1 MEAATLRMATR
12 LPRPRLRRLDTDE
25 RLVAGVRSGDR
36 RAFEAIFDRYHRPLL
51 SFCRHMLGGRE
62 EAEDAL
68 QQTFM
73 SAYRS
78 LVSSDR
84 PIQLRPWLF
93 TIARNNC
100 VSILR
105 VRHENASLD
114 EAASSTDGLAAEI
127 QRREDLR
134 HMLADIGRLPED
146 QRAALVLA
154 ELGALSHEEIA
165 QVVGCRTGKVKALVF
180 QARRSLAASREARE
194 TPCDD
199 VRQQL
204 ATLTGGA
211 LRRSGLRR
219 HVRGCAGCREFEV
232 EVRRQRRAMA
242 VLLPVVPTIG
252 LKHAVLA
259 GVGVQAVGGAAVAG
273 GAGVGGGT
281 AGGVGVLGGS
291 GGVTKLIAAGV
302 LAVGAGGVAVTGGG
316 TQQGSNSRSAP
327 SADGARPPVAP
338 SSGRPAGPGS
348 AAKGPKAA
356 KGAKAKR
363 SGRRSSAASGT
374 PESAPGRAGTSP
386 GRAGTSPGRA
396 GTSPGLAGDTP
407 GQAKAA
413 PNRPAAQPGS
423 APGQRSASPGLAGA
437 TPGQS
442 GEAPGRSGSTPAG
455 RVK

>member
-1 MEAATLRMATR
+1 M
-12 LPRPRLRRLDTDE
+12 LRRLDTDE
-25 RLVAGVRSGDR
+25 RLVAGVRSGDG

-73 SAYRS
+73 SAYRG

-84 PIQLRPWLF
+84 PIQLRAWLF

-105 VRHENASLD
+105 ARRESASLD

-165 QVVGCRTGKVKALVF
+165 QVVACRTEKVKALVF

-194 TPCDD
+194 TQCDD

-219 HVRGCAGCREFEV
+219 HVRGCAGCREFEA

-259 GVGVQAVGGAAVAG
+259 GVGLQAVGGAAVAG
-273 GAGVGGGT
+273 GAGLGGGT
-281 AGGVGVLGGS
+281 AGGLGVLGGS
-291 GGVTKLIAAGV
+291 GGVTKLIAASV

-316 TQQGSNSRSAP
+316 TQHGANSRSAP
-327 SADGARPPVAP
+327 SAAGAPPATTP
-338 SSGRPAGPGS
+338 STGRPARHGSPAKGPH
-348 AAKGPKAA
+348 AAKGPQAA
-356 KGAKAKR
+356 NGTRA
-363 SGRRSSAASGT
+363 GRRSASASGK

-396 GTSPGLAGDTP
+396 GTSPGRAGATP
-407 GQAKAA
+407 GQAKTA
-413 PNRPAAQPGS
+413 PAQPADLPGQSGS
-423 APGQRSASPGLAGA
+423 APGRSSASPGLAGA

-455 RVK
+455 KVK